1 MAAKK
6 PFIYVYSVT
15 LTNGKH
21 CVDLTYKGTFSQV
34 LKKAKFACPVGW
46 FIRDIVSVSIVLKS
60 V

>member
-1 MAAKK
+1 MAARK

-34 LKKAKFACPVGW
+34 LKKVKFACPVGW
-46 FIRDIVSVSIVLKS
+46 FIRDIVSVSIVL
-60 V
+60 

>member
-6 PFIYVYSVT
+6 PFTYFYSVT
-15 LTNGKH
+15 LTDGNL

-46 FIRDIVSVSIVLKS
+46 FIRDIVSVSIVL
-60 V
+60 